1 MKKIYEVHSVVHEAL
16 IPKSW
21 LMVKTDEIC
30 EVTDYVANGS
40 FASLKE
46 NVIYLNEPDF
56 AVLIRLRDYTKGWE
70 GPFKYVTK
78 EAYEF
83 LAKSAVNPG
92 DIVIANVGDP
102 GKSFVVPNLNQP
114 MTLGPN
120 SILLK
125 SNSKNLKK
133 FLKYFFQSNWFEELI
148 AQITT
153 GTAQKKFNKTGF
165 RALYFPFPPEKEQ
178 DRIVDKL
185 EELFS
190 ELDAGVKEL
199 NAAQTKLIQYRQ
211 SLLKSAVEGSLTQQW
226 RAENSDQV
234 QETGEQLLARI
245 LKQRREQWQQQKLAE
260 FAEKGKTPPKNWQ
273 DKYPEPVQ
281 PDTTDLPEL
290 PERWVWATIDQLAL
304 NKRYGSSSKTNDD
317 SSGVPVLRMGNIQDG
332 KLDYGNLKYLPI
344 DHKEFPELLLQDGD
358 LLFNRTNSA
367 ELVGK
372 TAVYRDIGKPVSYA
386 SYLIS
391 VTFSKYVLPEIVAH
405 YINSVLGKKWIAEV
419 MNQTADQANVNGT
432 KLGELVIP
440 LPPFVEQVELVKKVT
455 NEFESIDKQSEAT
468 ALGLKQSEAQRKN
481 ILKSAFSGQLVPQDP
496 NDEPASVLLEKI
508 KQEREA
514 LAKLPKP
521 RKPSKPKKKVEL
533 MNTLLEVLTVENN
546 WIDAQDAFQK
556 CGIVDGTST
565 DRIEEIYTELRKLE
579 KAGKVQI
586 QRQGDFDQLKLIK
599 QDVKED

>member
-1 MKKIYEVHSVVHEAL
+1 MKRLPVG
-16 IPKSW
+16 W
-21 LMVKTDEIC
+21 TDA
-30 EVTDYVANGS
+30 T
-40 FASLKE
+40 LKE
-46 NVIYLNEPDF
+46 
-56 AVLIRLRDYTKGWE
+56 
-70 GPFKYVTK
+70 
-78 EAYEF
+78 
-83 LAKSAVNPG
+83 
-92 DIVIANVGDP
+92 
-102 GKSFVVPNLNQP
+102 
-114 MTLGPN
+114 
-120 SILLK
+120 
-125 SNSKNLKK
+125 
-133 FLKYFFQSNWFEELI
+133 I
-148 AQITT
+148 AQIFMGQSPASSLINSDKKGLPFFQGKTEFTDIYPLVNKYCEEPSRIAEKDDILLSVRAPVGPVNIAKVRSGFGRGLSAIRSYT
-153 GTAQKKFNKTGF
+153 GVDYKFLFYQLRSIERHIESLGTGSTFSGINKDKVESLLINI
-165 RALYFPFPPEKEQ
+165 APQKEQ
-178 DRIVDKL
+178 KRIVYKL

-190 ELDAGVKEL
+190 ELDEGVKEL
-199 NAAQTKLIQYRQ
+199 KAAQTKLSQYRQ

-226 RAENSDQV
+226 RAENSDKV

-290 PERWVWATIDQLAL
+290 PEGWVWATIDQLAL

-419 MNQTADQANVNGT
+419 MNQTAGQANVNGT
-432 KLGELVIP
+432 KLGELAIP
-440 LPPFVEQVELVKKVT
+440 LPPFDEQVELVQKVI
-455 NEFESIDKQSEAT
+455 NEFESIDQQSEAT
-468 ALGLKQSEAQRKN
+468 TLGLKQSEAQRKN

-514 LAKLPKP
+514 LAK
-521 RKPSKPKKKVEL
+521 KPKTKQIKTKSAMKKI
-533 MNTLLEVLTVENN
+533 TVEELTKWVSDYEGNS
-546 WIDAQDAFQK
+546 FTFGELQK
-556 CGIVDGTST
+556 TF
-565 DRIEEIYTELRKLE
+565 
-579 KAGKVQI
+579 
-586 QRQGDFDQLKLIK
+586 QGDYDQLKDCVFEILSAKEPILK
-599 QDVKED
+599 QVFDQKLNAITFIKEDK

>member
-1 MKKIYEVHSVVHEAL
+1 MNEMKRLPVG
-16 IPKSW
+16 W
-21 LMVKTDEIC
+21 TDA
-30 EVTDYVANGS
+30 T
-40 FASLKE
+40 LKE
-46 NVIYLNEPDF
+46 
-56 AVLIRLRDYTKGWE
+56 
-70 GPFKYVTK
+70 
-78 EAYEF
+78 
-83 LAKSAVNPG
+83 
-92 DIVIANVGDP
+92 
-102 GKSFVVPNLNQP
+102 
-114 MTLGPN
+114 
-120 SILLK
+120 
-125 SNSKNLKK
+125 
-133 FLKYFFQSNWFEELI
+133 I
-148 AQITT
+148 AQIFMGQSPASSLINSDKKGLPFFQGKTEFTDIYPLVNKYCEEPSRIAEKDDILLSVRAPVGPVNIAKVRSGFGRGLSAIRSYT
-153 GTAQKKFNKTGF
+153 GVDYKFLFYQLRSIERHIESLGTGSTFSGINKDKVESLLINI
-165 RALYFPFPPEKEQ
+165 APQKEQ
-178 DRIVDKL
+178 KRIVYKL

-190 ELDAGVKEL
+190 ELDEGVKEL
-199 NAAQTKLIQYRQ
+199 KAAQTKLIQYRQ

-226 RAENSDQV
+226 RAENRDRV

-260 FAEKGKTPPKNWQ
+260 FAEKGKIPPKNWQ

-290 PERWVWATIDQLAL
+290 PEGWVWATIDQLAL

-419 MNQTADQANVNGT
+419 MNQTAGQANVNGT
-432 KLGELVIP
+432 KLGELAIP
-440 LPPFVEQVELVKKVT
+440 LPPFDEQVELVQKVI
-455 NEFESIDKQSEAT
+455 NEFESIDQQSEAT
-468 ALGLKQSEAQRKN
+468 TLGLKQSEAQRKN

-514 LAKLPKP
+514 LAK
-521 RKPSKPKKKVEL
+521 KPKTKQIKTKSAMKKI
-533 MNTLLEVLTVENN
+533 TVEELTKWVSDYEGNS
-546 WIDAQDAFQK
+546 FTFGELQK
-556 CGIVDGTST
+556 TF
-565 DRIEEIYTELRKLE
+565 
-579 KAGKVQI
+579 
-586 QRQGDFDQLKLIK
+586 QGDYDQLKDCVFEILSAKEPILK
-599 QDVKED
+599 QVFDQKLNAITFIKEDK

>member
-1 MKKIYEVHSVVHEAL
+1 MSEVENLPQGWEISKIGEVCEPSQYGYTAKAGAKGNYHYLRTTDITKTELDWDNVPFCEISEEEAKKYLLKDNDVVISRAGSIGYSYLISKAKKSV
-16 IPKSW
+16 
-21 LMVKTDEIC
+21 
-30 EVTDYVANGS
+30 
-40 FASLKE
+40 FAS
-46 NVIYLNEPDF
+46 Y
-56 AVLIRLRDYTKGWE
+56 LIRFRPL
-70 GPFKYVTK
+70 
-78 EAYEF
+78 
-83 LAKSAVNPG
+83 LNP
-92 DIVIANVGDP
+92 
-102 GKSFVVPNLNQP
+102 
-114 MTLGPN
+114 
-120 SILLK
+120 
-125 SNSKNLKK
+125 
-133 FLKYFFQSNWFEELI
+133 KYFRYFLDSQQYWNAISAGSSGIAVQNVNAKTLSLI
-148 AQITT
+148 DLPIA
-153 GTAQKKFNKTGF
+153 
-165 RALYFPFPPEKEQ
+165 PEKEQ
-178 DRIVDKL
+178 QRIVEKL
-185 EELFS
+185 DETFS

-199 NAAQTKLIQYRQ
+199 KAAQTKLSQYRQ

-226 RAENSDQV
+226 RAENSDRV
-234 QETGEQLLARI
+234 QETGEKLLARI

-290 PERWVWATIDQLAL
+290 PEGWVWATIDQLAL

-419 MNQTADQANVNGT
+419 MNQTAGQANVNGT
-432 KLGELVIP
+432 KLGELAIP
-440 LPPFVEQVELVKKVT
+440 LAPFVEQVEIVQKVT
-455 NEFESIDKQSEAT
+455 NEFESIDQQSEAT
-468 ALGLKQSEAQRKN
+468 TLGLKQSEAQRKN
-481 ILKSAFSGQLVPQDP
+481 ILKSAFSGKLVPQDP

-514 LAKLPKP
+514 LAK
-521 RKPSKPKKKVEL
+521 KPKTKQRKTKSAMKKI
-533 MNTLLEVLTVENN
+533 TVEELTKWVSDYEGNS
-546 WIDAQDAFQK
+546 FTFGELQK
-556 CGIVDGTST
+556 TF
-565 DRIEEIYTELRKLE
+565 
-579 KAGKVQI
+579 
-586 QRQGDFDQLKLIK
+586 QGDYDQLKDCVFEILSAKEPILK
-599 QDVKED
+599 QVFDQKLNAITFIKEDK

>member
-1 MKKIYEVHSVVHEAL
+1 MSEIEKLPNGWVLTTIPSLISSGVFADGDWVESKDQDPQGSVRLLQLADIGDGVF
-16 IPKSW
+16 INKSNRYLNKETANYLNCTYLKPDDVLVARMPDPLGRACLMPRTKQVSVTVVDVCVIRPAKVEHFSSPW
-21 LMVKTDEIC
+21 LMHFINAPAFREKI
-30 EVTDYVANGS
+30 
-40 FASLKE
+40 ASLQSGSTRKRISRGNLSKIE
-46 NVIYLNEPDF
+46 FPLPP
-56 AVLIRLRDYTKGWE
+56 RD
-70 GPFKYVTK
+70 
-78 EAYEF
+78 
-83 LAKSAVNPG
+83 
-92 DIVIANVGDP
+92 
-102 GKSFVVPNLNQP
+102 
-114 MTLGPN
+114 
-120 SILLK
+120 
-125 SNSKNLKK
+125 
-133 FLKYFFQSNWFEELI
+133 
-148 AQITT
+148 
-153 GTAQKKFNKTGF
+153 
-165 RALYFPFPPEKEQ
+165 EQ
-178 DRIVDKL
+178 DRIVNKL

-190 ELDAGVKEL
+190 ELDEGVKEL
-199 NAAQTKLIQYRQ
+199 KAAQTKLSQYRQ

-226 RAENSDQV
+226 RAENSDRI

-290 PERWVWATIDQLAL
+290 PEGWVWATIDQLAL

-419 MNQTADQANVNGT
+419 MNQTAGQANVNGT

-440 LPPFVEQVELVKKVT
+440 LPPFVEQVELVQKVT

-565 DRIEEIYTELRKLE
+565 DRIEEMYAELRKLE
-579 KAGKVQI
+579 KAGKIQI

>member
-1 MKKIYEVHSVVHEAL
+1 MSEIEKLPNGWVLTTIPSLISSGVFTDGDWVESKDQDPQGSVRLLQLADIGDGVF
-16 IPKSW
+16 INKSDRYLNKETANYLNCTYLKPDDVLVARMPDPLGRACLMPRTKQVSVTVVDVCVIRPAKVEHFSTPW
-21 LMVKTDEIC
+21 LMHFINAPAFREKI
-30 EVTDYVANGS
+30 
-40 FASLKE
+40 ASLQSGSTRKRISRGNLSKIE
-46 NVIYLNEPDF
+46 FPLPP
-56 AVLIRLRDYTKGWE
+56 RD
-70 GPFKYVTK
+70 
-78 EAYEF
+78 
-83 LAKSAVNPG
+83 
-92 DIVIANVGDP
+92 
-102 GKSFVVPNLNQP
+102 
-114 MTLGPN
+114 
-120 SILLK
+120 
-125 SNSKNLKK
+125 
-133 FLKYFFQSNWFEELI
+133 
-148 AQITT
+148 
-153 GTAQKKFNKTGF
+153 
-165 RALYFPFPPEKEQ
+165 EQ
-178 DRIVDKL
+178 DRIVNKL

-190 ELDAGVKEL
+190 ELDEGVKEL
-199 NAAQTKLIQYRQ
+199 KAAQTKLSQYRQ

-290 PERWVWATIDQLAL
+290 PKGWVWATIDQLAL

-372 TAVYRDIGKPVSYA
+372 TAIYRDVGKPVSYA

-419 MNQTADQANVNGT
+419 MNQTAGQANVNGT
-432 KLGELVIP
+432 KLGELAIP
-440 LPPFVEQVELVKKVT
+440 LPPFVEQVELVQKVT
-455 NEFESIDKQSEAT
+455 NEFESIDQQSEAT
-468 ALGLKQSEAQRKN
+468 TLGLKQSEAQRKN

-496 NDEPASVLLEKI
+496 NDEPASVLLKKI

-514 LAKLPKP
+514 LAK
-521 RKPSKPKKKVEL
+521 KPKTKQIKTKSAMKKI
-533 MNTLLEVLTVENN
+533 TVEELTKWVSDYEGNS
-546 WIDAQDAFQK
+546 FTFGELQK
-556 CGIVDGTST
+556 TF
-565 DRIEEIYTELRKLE
+565 
-579 KAGKVQI
+579 
-586 QRQGDFDQLKLIK
+586 QGDYDQLKDCVFEILSAKKPILRQVFDQK
-599 QDVKED
+599 LNAITFIKEDK

>member
-1 MKKIYEVHSVVHEAL
+1 MAFSKDINELVSEDSSGLLNKHESWERVTLQDVVEVVNGYAFSSSGFNTGKGLPL
-16 IPKSW
+16 IRIRDIVSG
-21 LMVKTDEIC
+21 KTDTTYEGAYSEEYI
-30 EVTDYVANGS
+30 VQNGDLLVGMDGDFNSSFWRSGVA
-40 FASLKE
+40 L
-46 NVIYLNEPDF
+46 LNQR
-56 AVLIRLRDYTKGWE
+56 VCKL
-70 GPFKYVTK
+70 
-78 EAYEF
+78 
-83 LAKSAVNPG
+83 
-92 DIVIANVGDP
+92 IANETFY
-102 GKSFVVPNLNQP
+102 S
-114 MTLGPN
+114 
-120 SILLK
+120 
-125 SNSKNLKK
+125 KK
-133 FLKYFFQSNWFEELI
+133 FLAYLLPGYLDAINQNTSAVTVKHLSS
-148 AQITT
+148 
-153 GTAQKKFNKTGF
+153 KTIQCIP
-165 RALYFPFPPEKEQ
+165 LPLPPRKEQ
-178 DRIVDKL
+178 DRLVEKL

-190 ELDAGVKEL
+190 EFDSGIEEL
-199 NAAQTKLIQYRQ
+199 KAAQTKLSQYRQ

-226 RAENSDQV
+226 RVENSDQV

-260 FAEKGKTPPKNWQ
+260 FAEKGKIPPKNLQ

-290 PERWVWATIDQLAL
+290 PEGWVWATIDQLAL

-419 MNQTADQANVNGT
+419 MNQTAGQANVNGT
-432 KLGELVIP
+432 KLGELAIP
-440 LPPFVEQVELVKKVT
+440 LPPFDEQVELIQKIT
-455 NEFESIDKQSEAT
+455 NEFESIAQQFEAT
-468 ALGLKQSEAQRKN
+468 TLGLKQSEAQRKN

-521 RKPSKPKKKVEL
+521 RKPSKPKKKVDL
-533 MNTLLEVLTVENN
+533 MNTLLEVLTAEND

>member
-1 MKKIYEVHSVVHEAL
+1 M
-16 IPKSW
+16 
-21 LMVKTDEIC
+21 
-30 EVTDYVANGS
+30 
-40 FASLKE
+40 
-46 NVIYLNEPDF
+46 
-56 AVLIRLRDYTKGWE
+56 LIRLRDYTKGWE

-125 SNSKNLKK
+125 SNSKNLNN

-199 NAAQTKLIQYRQ
+199 KAAQTKLSQYRQ

-234 QETGEQLLARI
+234 QETGEKLLARI

-290 PERWVWATIDQLAL
+290 PEGWVWATIDQLAL

-419 MNQTADQANVNGT
+419 MNQTAGQANVNGT
-432 KLGELVIP
+432 KLGELAIP
-440 LPPFVEQVELVKKVT
+440 LAPFVEQVELVQKVT
-455 NEFESIDKQSEAT
+455 NEFESIDQQSEAT
-468 ALGLKQSEAQRKN
+468 TLGLKQSEAQRKN
-481 ILKSAFSGQLVPQDP
+481 ILKSAFSGKLVPQDP

-514 LAKLPKP
+514 LAK
-521 RKPSKPKKKVEL
+521 KPKTKQRKTKSAMKKI
-533 MNTLLEVLTVENN
+533 TVEELTKWVSDYEGNS
-546 WIDAQDAFQK
+546 FTFGELQK
-556 CGIVDGTST
+556 TF
-565 DRIEEIYTELRKLE
+565 
-579 KAGKVQI
+579 
-586 QRQGDFDQLKLIK
+586 QGDYDQLKDCVFEILSAKEPILK
-599 QDVKED
+599 QVFDQKLNAITFIKEDK